1 MNERKLFMF
10 IPPAMPFKANIDT
23 VKIGELE
30 VSRFSITGIM
40 PARDSRP
47 GNLKVLVFLTSG
59 QTVTVPVKEYPKDLN
74 TIINQNVKE
83 RENNESVRD
92 SEF

>member
-1 MNERKLFMF
+1 MNERKSFMF
-10 IPPAMPFKANIDT
+10 VPPGMPFAAHIDT

-30 VSRFSITGIM
+30 VNRFSITGIM

-47 GNLKVLVFLTSG
+47 GSLKVLVFLTSG

-74 TIINQNVKE
+74 AIINQKVKE

-92 SEF
+92 SKF

>member
-1 MNERKLFMF
+1 MLTPYISFET
-10 IPPAMPFKANIDT
+10 NIET

-30 VSRFSITGIM
+30 VGRYAITGIM

-47 GNLKVLVFLTSG
+47 GSLKVLVFLTSG

-74 TIINQNVKE
+74 AIINQNVKE
-83 RENNESVRD
+83 REKNESIRD
-92 SEF
+92 SQF